1 MSCDSWPAER
11 PTDEEIEFLHRLTL
25 EREREEE
32 QLRKMTEDDQL
43 QRQIVLICEKVGVS
57 MTQLA
62 AVFDAV
68 VEVAM
73 SAADLLGELMN
84 DVLKTYDEYVADID
98 DYYDDEREP
107 NPRPPL
113 VIPWISSEREPRT
126 LRELYG
132 QGVDA
137 GPRPSRPG
145 LIRPADER
153 PHRGRAYGGPK
164 REN

>member
-1 MSCDSWPAER
+1 
-11 PTDEEIEFLHRLTL
+11 
-25 EREREEE
+25 
-32 QLRKMTEDDQL
+32 
-43 QRQIVLICEKVGVS
+43 
-57 MTQLA
+57 
-62 AVFDAV
+62 
-68 VEVAM
+68 
-73 SAADLLGELMN
+73 MN